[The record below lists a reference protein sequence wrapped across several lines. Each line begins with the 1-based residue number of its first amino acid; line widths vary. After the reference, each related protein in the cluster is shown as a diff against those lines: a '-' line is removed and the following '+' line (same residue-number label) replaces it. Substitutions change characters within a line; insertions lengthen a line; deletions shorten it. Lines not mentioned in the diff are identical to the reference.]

1 MKTSPL
7 VVLMAVCAC
16 ASGGL
21 KPVPE
26 TATPAQRLEAAE
38 AATTSLRGARVA
50 FVIESKGM
58 IGAQLTG
65 TIDFFSK
72 NVIAYAAEGQFGS
85 DQVRVE
91 LDTRSGNQSRSLS
104 KGASVSNHQEP
115 VPEFLSESL
124 GVMLVRM
131 GLMHTAANLTA
142 DTGIERSGGGV
153 REWVKV
159 TGLKDVGPETVGEVR
174 CHRLEFSMLIEGKD
188 MGTSSV
194 CIADASGL
202 PVERTTLVK
211 SQSGEMTVSERYTW
225 SFNALSN

>member
-1 MKTSPL
+1 MKMRL
-7 VVLMAVCAC
+7 IGVLLGVCGC

-26 TATPAQRLEAAE
+26 KATPAERLEAAE
-38 AATTSLRGARVA
+38 AAATSLHGARLA
-50 FVIESKGM
+50 FVTEAKGM
-58 IGAQLTG
+58 LGAQLTG

-91 LDTRSGNQSRSLS
+91 LDTREGRQSRSLS

-115 VPEFLSESL
+115 VPELLSESV

-131 GLMHTAANLTA
+131 GLMHTVANLIA
-142 DTGIERSGGGV
+142 DTAIERSSGGI
-153 REWVKV
+153 RDWVKT
-159 TGLKDVGPETVGEVR
+159 TGLRDLGPQTEGEVP
-174 CHRLEFSMLIEGKD
+174 CHRVEFGMLIEGKEL
-188 MGTSSV
+188 GKSSV

-202 PVERTTLVK
+202 PVDHTTLVK
-211 SQSGEMTVSERYTW
+211 NESGEMTVSERYTW
-225 SFNALSN
+225 SFNANEH